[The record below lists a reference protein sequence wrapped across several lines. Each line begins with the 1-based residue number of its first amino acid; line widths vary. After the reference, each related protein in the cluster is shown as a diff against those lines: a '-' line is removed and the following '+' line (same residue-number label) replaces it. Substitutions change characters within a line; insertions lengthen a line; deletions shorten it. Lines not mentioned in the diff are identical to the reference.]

1 VRLTDNPA
9 PDKEDKVF
17 NKKLADSIYAE
28 FLNSADTAS
37 NAAYAEWKRLL
48 NERDHARSV
57 VDKAYNAL
65 LELAAEMNT
74 QGNRVEADLRARYTE
89 AQTNYDEA
97 KSEEQNASI
106 KADEAGDFYT
116 KVNTARNVVKM
127 IVFR

>member
-1 VRLTDNPA
+1 M
-9 PDKEDKVF
+9 F

-28 FLNSADTAS
+28 FSNSADTAS

-48 NERDHARSV
+48 NERDNARSI

-65 LELAAEMNT
+65 LDLSAEMSA

-89 AQTNYDEA
+89 AQTNYEEA

>member
-1 VRLTDNPA
+1 MRLTDNPA

-65 LELAAEMNT
+65 LDLAAEMNT

>member
-1 VRLTDNPA
+1 MRLTDNPA

>member
-65 LELAAEMNT
+65 LDLAAEMNT